1 MKTEREKM
9 LSGELYCFNDPELL
23 KQRYEARLLCEE
35 FNQLS
40 ITQQEEKVQLLQ
52 TLFGSVGE
60 GIAIEPGFY
69 CDYGFNIH
77 CGKNVSMNFNCLI
90 LDSLKVTLEDGV
102 MLGPGVHLIGDTHST
117 DPRTRPH
124 LGRSGEIT
132 IKKNCWLGAGVTV
145 MPGVTIGEGTTV
157 GANSVVTKD
166 LPPNVVAVGSPARVI
181 KKLDY

>member
-1 MKTEREKM
+1 MKSEREKM
-9 LSGELYCFNDPELL
+9 IAGEMYSFNDPELL
-23 KQRYEARLLCEE
+23 EQRYKARLQCEQ
-35 FNQLS
+35 FNKLS
-40 ITQQEEKVQLLQ
+40 ITQYDEKVELLQ
-52 TLFGSVGE
+52 NLFGSVGE

-69 CDYGFNIH
+69 CDYGFNVH

-117 DPRTRPH
+117 DPATRPH

-132 IKKNCWLGAGVTV
+132 IKKNCWIGAGATIL
-145 MPGVTIGEGTTV
+145 PGVTIGEGTTV

-166 LPPNVVAVGSPARVI
+166 LPPRVVAVGSPARVI
-181 KKLDY
+181 RKLD